1 MNEKFNENL
10 RKARREKKLTQ
21 QQVADLLGVAKST
34 YCQYETGASE
44 PNILRLKKL
53 AKILETNID
62 SLLGLEPI
70 DQLERDFDTLK
81 SKFGEDRLAAYF
93 EALKKVI
100 E

>member
-1 MNEKFNENL
+1 MNENFSENL
-10 RKARREKKLTQ
+10 RKARIEKKLTQ

-44 PNILRLKKL
+44 PNILRLKNL
-53 AKILETNID
+53 AKILGINID
-62 SLLGLEPI
+62 TLLGIEPPE
-70 DQLERDFDTLK
+70 QLEKDFNRLK
-81 SKFGEDRLAAYF
+81 DKFGEERLLAYF

>member
-62 SLLGLEPI
+62 SLLGIESPE
-70 DQLERDFDTLK
+70 QLEKDFNRLK
-81 SKFGEDRLAAYF
+81 DKFGEEKLLAYF

>member
-10 RKARREKKLTQ
+10 RKARREKRLTQ
-21 QQVADLLGVAKST
+21 QQVADLFGVAKST

-44 PNILRLKKL
+44 PNIVRLKKL

-62 SLLGLEPI
+62 SLLGIEPPE
-70 DQLERDFDTLK
+70 QLEKDFNRLK
-81 SKFGEDRLAAYF
+81 DKFGEERLLAYF
-93 EALKKVI
+93 EALHKVS